1 MGGLHLCGCKDT
13 KKIWIGQILAKE
25 SAEKVDF
32 AVKIRKNSQLNAAS
46 WGKIVGKDSLIC
58 LFNADKIKKTRISF
72 IAYPLIEVLGY
83 DLIITRK
90 TDPCLHRKSGMS
102 NLPGVH

>member
-1 MGGLHLCGCKDT
+1 MSKVTNDT
-13 KKIWIGQILAKE
+13 N
-25 SAEKVDF
+25 
-32 AVKIRKNSQLNAAS
+32 AVC
-46 WGKIVGKDSLIC
+46 DH
-58 LFNADKIKKTRISF
+58 FYADKIKKTRISF

-102 NLPGVH
+102 NLPEVH